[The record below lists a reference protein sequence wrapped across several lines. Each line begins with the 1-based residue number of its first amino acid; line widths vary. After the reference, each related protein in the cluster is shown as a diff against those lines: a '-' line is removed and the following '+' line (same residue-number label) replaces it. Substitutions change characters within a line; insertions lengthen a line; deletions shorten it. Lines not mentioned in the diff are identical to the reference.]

1 MRMLDNDG
9 DHDVQEGDDDD
20 DDDNDQG
27 SDDDDDDDWR
37 PAGDQIPGRQQVATC
52 VTPSLISCSH

>member
-37 PAGDQIPGRQQVATC
+37 PAGDQIPGRLQVATC
-52 VTPSLISCSH
+52 VTPSLISCIH